1 MNKNSYYSKHYII
14 DKKRFD
20 LHYAMFFSNP
30 AEKILDV
37 GCSVGNFLVHCSRK
51 SWGVDIDNSQLEI
64 RRVLK
69 PGGKLI
75 LRTPNAKYWKF
86 RMFEDYTHK
95 YYPTKESLEMMCID
109 AGFKSFEI
117 KYIKHGMFGARKLFN
132 AGVNPSFI
140 RRMMLF

>member
-1 MNKNSYYSKHYII
+1 MKDPLNC
-14 DKKRFD
+14 
-20 LHYAMFFSNP
+20 LM
-30 AEKILDV
+30 
-37 GCSVGNFLVHCSRK
+37 
-51 SWGVDIDNSQLEI
+51 EI

-140 RRMMLF
+140 RRMMLFFALFRKNNLLLKAYK